1 MGWIFLGLAIAG
13 FVAMNLVMKLGSLKG
28 LSSPLLTASLFSLA
42 SLYCLLFVIF
52 SGQPLNLSTE
62 VVLLAVGGGIGG
74 ALAYF
79 FFLKALRIGNYA
91 LTISIYTMT
100 FLNPVIFSIIFW
112 HSPITTPTAAGIAGI
127 ISGIILISAAGSTA
141 ETQKTGLYLRWIIF
155 LAASFFLTGIPQV
168 SQAAAVRLSALNI
181 WSYLLLTFFSGAV
194 VFVVYFLLKG
204 IRIPRQ
210 VFSFGSLAAAGSVAG
225 NFFTMKALT
234 RLSEPVV
241 FPVIQAGPII
251 AAVLIS
257 LYLFK
262 EKIRPLAYLGIALG
276 LSGILLLTMK

>member
-1 MGWIFLGLAIAG
+1 MGWIYLGLAIAG

-28 LSSPLLTASLFSLA
+28 HSSPLLTASLFALA

-141 ETQKTGLYLRWIIF
+141 ETQKTGLYLRWIVF